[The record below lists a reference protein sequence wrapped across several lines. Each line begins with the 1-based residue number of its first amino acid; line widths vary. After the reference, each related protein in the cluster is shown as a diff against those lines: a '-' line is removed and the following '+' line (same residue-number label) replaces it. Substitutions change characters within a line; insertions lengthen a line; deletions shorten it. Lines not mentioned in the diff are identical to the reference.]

1 MRATLLV
8 ALLLPL
14 LPALAGCVGPALLTD
29 GSSVSMG
36 DHRSGLLRH
45 GTPLP
50 FRGRG
55 FIVPERWRLRHRN
68 YGTEELV
75 HALMRAAYYVERRYR
90 GATVGFAD
98 LSPAGG
104 GSTTE
109 HGSHTSG
116 RDADVIFYAT
126 DLNGHPL
133 VPREMVAYDA
143 TGLALPA
150 TLGPETQPATPPRG
164 PGLASGPPLPDA
176 AAAAPVVGGASQRF
190 DVRRNWAL
198 MRALLTDPRI
208 EVQWLFINRD
218 LARLLLDQARRAG
231 EPERLLERAA
241 ALMHQPGDAGL
252 HNDHFHLRIFCPPGD
267 RELGCRDLG
276 PPRWRDPAVESAAG
290 AATPAAPLPLL
301 LEELALLA
309 RRFPLL

>member
-1 MRATLLV
+1 MRAPPLV
-8 ALLLPL
+8 ALLPL
-14 LPALAGCVGPALLTD
+14 LAAFAGCVGPALLTD
-29 GSSVSMG
+29 GSSVSLG

-55 FIVPERWRLRHRN
+55 FIVPERWRLRRRN

-75 HALMRAAYYVERRYR
+75 HALMRAAYHVERRYR
-90 GATVGFAD
+90 GAIVGIAD

-104 GSTTE
+104 GSTSE

-150 TLGPETQPATPPRG
+150 TPPGPEPGTGAPPTGLEPTPGPLATDPAT
-164 PGLASGPPLPDA
+164 A
-176 AAAAPVVGGASQRF
+176 AQTGGATQRF

-218 LARLLLDQARRAG
+218 LARLLLDHARRAG
-231 EPERLLERAA
+231 EPQRLLERAA

-267 RELGCRDLG
+267 LELGCRDLG
-276 PPRWRDPAVESAAG
+276 PPRWREAAVEPAAG